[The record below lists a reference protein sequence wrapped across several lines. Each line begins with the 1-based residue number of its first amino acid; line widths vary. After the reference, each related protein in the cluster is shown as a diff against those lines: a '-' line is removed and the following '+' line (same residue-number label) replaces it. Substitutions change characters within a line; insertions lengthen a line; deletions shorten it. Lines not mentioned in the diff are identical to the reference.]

1 MDEINRLTQK
11 IIGCAIEVH
20 KQLGPGLLE
29 SVYEAALCI
38 EFEEINIR
46 FERQKSLAVNYKNRS
61 IGEFRVDILVKN
73 IVVLELKSVER
84 HDPLFEAQLLSYL
97 KSGNYR
103 VGLLINFNTRLLK
116 NGRKRLI
123 L

>member
-46 FERQKSLAVNYKNRS
+46 FKKQKSLAVNYKNRS

-116 NGRKRLI
+116 NGIKRLI

>member
-97 KSGNYR
+97 KSDNYR

-116 NGRKRLI
+116 NGIKRLI

>member
-1 MDEINRLTQK
+1 
-11 IIGCAIEVH
+11 
-20 KQLGPGLLE
+20 
-29 SVYEAALCI
+29 
-38 EFEEINIR
+38 
-46 FERQKSLAVNYKNRS
+46 RQKSLAVNYKNRS

-116 NGRKRLI
+116 NGIKRLI